1 MVKPMRSTIRR
12 RKRLSG
18 SGARLRRWRDSRTSA
33 DDSGGTDDD
42 SSSLCSCSDSSL
54 DSGEGATNVGKVDF
68 RKYGF
73 TVFDVPEELTGRWSL
88 ENTAAN
94 EGKLEGGGG
103 GWERVLGGVG
113 SYYGTLI
120 SGAAFGAVS
129 MGIFMVRFFGCFYN
143 VDDHLGALTPT

>member
-18 SGARLRRWRDSRTSA
+18 SGARSRRWSEPRTST
-33 DDSGGTDDD
+33 DDGGGTGDD

-54 DSGEGATNVGKVDF
+54 DSGQDATNVGKVDF

-73 TVFDVPEELTGRWSL
+73 TVFDVPEELTGRRAF
-88 ENTAAN
+88 EDAAAS
-94 EGKLEGGGG
+94 ERKLEGGGG

-113 SYYGTLI
+113 SYCGTLI

-143 VDDHLGALTPT
+143 VDDHLGSLTPT